1 MMEYTYEVTLDAPL
15 GKKRGILVLN
25 AIAGDCRGVLSLM
38 SYSNPVRGSVD
49 AGGACMLMG
58 RMRTLM
64 RNLPITAEGR
74 IDPESLELTLYLG
87 GQSYALHGSIRET

>member
-15 GKKRGILVLN
+15 GKKRGLLVLN

-38 SYSNPVRGSVD
+38 SFSNPVSDTVD
-49 AGGACMLMG
+49 ADGSFTLMG

-64 RNLPITAEGR
+64 RNLPFTAEGR
-74 IDPESLELTLYLG
+74 IDLENLELTLHCG
-87 GQSYALHGSIRET
+87 GRSYAPHGSIRQA